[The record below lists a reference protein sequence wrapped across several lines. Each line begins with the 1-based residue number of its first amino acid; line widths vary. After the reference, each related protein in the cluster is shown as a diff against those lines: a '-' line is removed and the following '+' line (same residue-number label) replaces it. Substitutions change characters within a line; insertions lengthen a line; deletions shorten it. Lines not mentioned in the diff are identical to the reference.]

1 MFKGFNLN
9 IDESFF
15 NYDDYKT
22 GNCLYFKKKKFMIV

>member
-15 NYDDYKT
+15 DNDDYKT
-22 GNCLYFKKKKFMIV
+22 GNCLYLKKKEKNS